1 MVYYTLYT
9 WCEIN
14 NINLSFLIIKNDSIY
29 NVMILFIVL
38 YWKQISNINGATAQV
53 VLWPKTQLTENK
65 KV

>member
-14 NINLSFLIIKNDSIY
+14 NINGNINLSFLIIKNDSIY

-38 YWKQISNINGATAQV
+38 YWKQISNINGASCLVA
-53 VLWPKTQLTENK
+53 ENTTHRE
-65 KV
+65 

>member
-29 NVMILFIVL
+29 NVMILFEEGKL
-38 YWKQISNINGATAQV
+38 CK
-53 VLWPKTQLTENK
+53 L
-65 KV
+65 

>member
-14 NINLSFLIIKNDSIY
+14 NINENINLSFLIIKNDSIY

-38 YWKQISNINGATAQV
+38 YWKQISNVNGASCLVA
-53 VLWPKTQLTENK
+53 ENTIHRE
-65 KV
+65 

>member
-14 NINLSFLIIKNDSIY
+14 NINGNINLSFLIIKNDSIY

-38 YWKQISNINGATAQV
+38 YRKQISNINGASCLVA
-53 VLWPKTQLTENK
+53 ENTTHRE
-65 KV
+65 